1 HDDAFIGSPMKTIKS
16 LTEISDGRLYDYTD
30 VVKADT
36 GGCNHCHACCVDVG
50 DLVSLTP
57 YDTYEMMRATQ
68 QSFTAL
74 ISDHIA
80 FHPIGKLDLPH
91 LKMNNVGAACSFLN
105 TDGRCSIH
113 SHRPNICR
121 LFPLGRVYEEDD
133 FKYILQQNACVKP
146 KLEKVKIKK
155 WISIDSY
162 PENKAFLL
170 EWHRLLGAIAFRMKF
185 IREADSIRV
194 FNNDFINGF
203 YNIELPLQQMDDT
216 EAHRTF
222 YKQFYET
229 LPSIKN
235 RLGIL

>member
-1 HDDAFIGSPMKTIKS
+1 MKTIKS
-16 LTEISDGRLYDYTD
+16 LTEISDGKLYDYTD

-36 GGCNHCHACCVDVG
+36 GGCLECHACCVDVG

-68 QSFTAL
+68 QSFAAL
-74 ISDHIA
+74 TSDHIA
-80 FHPIGKLDLPH
+80 IHRIGKLNLPY
-91 LKMNNVGAACSFLN
+91 LKMHDGNAACSFLN
-105 TDGRCSIH
+105 MEGRCSIH
-113 SHRPNICR
+113 NYRPNICR
-121 LFPLGRVYEEDD
+121 LFPLGRVYDEDD
-133 FKYILQQNACVKP
+133 FKYILQQNACVKS

-155 WISIDSY
+155 WIGIDSY

-185 IREADSIRV
+185 IREADAVRI
-194 FNNDFINGF
+194 FNDDFINGF
-203 YNIELPLQQMDDT
+203 YSIQLPLQQMSDV
-216 EAHRTF
+216 EAHRAF

-229 LPSIKN
+229 LPTIKN